1 MNRLKIVLISALLV
15 LVNSAVMALEYE
27 WREVAN
33 QVQSGEHGWHDT
45 TGAIMFAGSQ
55 MGFVGAGS
63 FAQTANT
70 SILKFW
76 TEASDNAQRVIF
88 ATDANGYYTLN
99 VNSGLLS
106 ATSTK
111 KLTRGF
117 HRFTMLVRRGVSGGN
132 SQIAQVLVHVD
143 GEELFNLG
151 DGAKVFSSGP
161 FRLVTFG
168 GTSGNLVSGA
178 MWESTVSCGNA
189 ESDAETIAKLDADA
203 TAKYAFFEVP
213 VPAPSYAMPERGEME
228 LQAGSANATSYVMNI
243 GAGDWVTEFDL
254 HLPNFASR
262 SSTAYP
268 AIVTLTHGGETLS
281 LSANCNNNC
290 ELFLTGSNLTAT
302 YAYPVL
308 AVIRNNGDVGSNV
321 ALAPAADGK
330 VTLRLENRLGEL
342 RVYRNGKLILVTNK
356 NVSDGGSID
365 RLTFS
370 AGWGY
375 LGEGTLDAVYFKA
388 ISPARI
394 GSNTL
399 VWSDEFEGTA
409 LNEANWTRVPTISN
423 PPNWRQYASARE
435 DLVTVKDGAIV
446 LTGIKNDGSDPNEK
460 RKFLCGQVWG
470 LNRISFTKGV
480 YEIRAKFEDQ
490 DGAWPALWML
500 PDDNVWPDTGEIDI
514 VERLN
519 SDNFVYQTVH
529 HGPRVN
535 GWNSTS
541 NGSHVNTI
549 DNETW
554 NVYRVEWTDEAIKW
568 YVNGKLTFTYAPT
581 TKNDNTWPFT
591 KPFYFILSQQLEGDS
606 WVGTVDDESTLPVNM
621 YVDYVRV
628 YQNKANESQI
638 RCISLKGDVNIA
650 ELAANDSERV
660 AYRVSSSATIHYQ
673 GDGFKVFDYELYGS
687 GKITIDAPGCRV
699 HVPNARDFAGT
710 ILATEG
716 TELIIPADLAG
727 NHSNL
732 VFSALQTQSSYYRGK
747 DEFQPLIGLKAEE
760 LKFNTFW
767 RLSVELPEDV
777 DPAMITDF
785 KLYKSS
791 VPYFA
796 FSQATEL
803 WSGLTKTRDGRKFKL
818 DFQPSGSYPTIN
830 VGDYLWVCVK
840 IGANAPAN
848 AKIDAKLTEV
858 VVNGYFANVKNYD
871 PQGYGTIYP
880 YAFHVVPYWRLN
892 NWTLNALTSDHFAA
906 YTDIIAFYI
915 TIDANG
921 NVGHGRNG
929 EQFTDEKF
937 AAAIDK
943 MKKLRGNRDVR
954 ILAGV
959 GFSQGNLPGV
969 TADPVKRKRAAEGL
983 ARFVEKFGLDGIDFD
998 WEYPTAKAHWEG
1010 WRDLVTDLKPL
1021 LFALPGGGKQ
1031 VSIAVTG
1038 WRTQQ
1043 GGSTLGAGEAV
1054 AGLYQQ
1060 CDFVSMM
1067 SYDDDN
1073 ASGHSTLALMQNDFN
1088 RAVNYGHLPNYKIN
1102 GGLAFYTNIY
1112 HPNGSQNGYN
1122 WVVNNYPQYVDATDV
1137 FTVNGTTYTYNSIA
1151 TIKAKCA
1158 DALSRGGGVMIWAN
1172 ETDVALSHEKSA
1184 TRAMSSV
1191 IRPTRTVASEV
1202 QPNADWTRFTTTTTS
1217 SPTWTSTEDGTWENG
1232 VYTVRFSPLKFTVA
1246 SGASTVTMNL
1256 IAALPSGKSGAL
1268 AGWKID
1274 NHTVQLVY
1282 DAVSNRFDVTYDGTT
1297 TLATSVKYEPLDVTK
1312 PHAYT
1317 ITVSAGS
1324 NGAGTYVYQDGNLIV
1339 NAAGVKWNNQ
1349 KLNLNFTFGS
1359 AVDDSRV
1366 FYGMKIYAV
1375 DLNYLTASNTQDRIL
1390 PMSVRVNGHALSTD
1404 EIRSAAK
1411 FFGPLVEE
1419 VNFAVAS
1426 FDPET
1431 GTIEIKLNAPF
1442 VNGSVSVLGAN
1453 ALTGP
1458 WTRVATVYQP
1468 TESVI
1473 QIEKERMLG
1482 YNFFK
1487 VVIEEGRQALGPVE
1501 ILELANL
1508 PSKDFPDTA
1517 IYHASGEQYRIPSIV
1532 KGGDIAIAAYDMRP
1546 YAADLGV
1553 SDSYTAPNSYSPI
1566 DIAGNYSTDG
1576 GETWTEPEILV
1587 DVQNCFDFT
1596 TGERNNSRGYASRLS
1611 DLGDVCMVYDEAA
1624 EKFFMMGITGGG
1636 LSARKSDNPMDSWD
1650 TVIYTRGNGVNDTWQ
1665 EWTGGPADHPRSVR
1679 DMLLSCLN
1687 AKGVNTTF
1695 SGNKGILAGPGHGI
1709 QTKVANKGRLVIP
1722 MQYFGNS
1729 TTQVFAA
1736 YSDDHGASWQVTNLV
1751 PAGQNSQENS
1761 IVELDDGSWYMIAKN
1776 GAGGWSTQG
1785 RHLYRT
1791 TDFEN
1796 WTYLGMFTP
1805 SSKVQGSILKLGNR
1819 ASDGKG
1825 VYAMAFCTS
1834 LGSDIGSTR
1843 NKLYLYF
1850 GVDKHED
1857 AAEPI
1862 VWDKENYIPL
1872 VEGATGSKGYNS
1884 MIMVDEHTLGVL
1896 YEANSHI
1903 YFRRLDVRDLVD

>member
-1 MNRLKIVLISALLV
+1 MKKLLLV
-15 LVNSAVMALEYE
+15 MLFGLGLSLPAAAEEPGLSFTYRDVVNRA
-27 WREVAN
+27 
-33 QVQSGEHGWHDT
+33 QSGEYGTHDT
-45 TGAIMFAGSQ
+45 TGSIMFAGAQ
-55 MGFVGAGS
+55 IGFVGAGS
-63 FAQTANT
+63 FAQTANAA
-70 SILKFW
+70 ILKFW
-76 TEASDNAQRVIF
+76 TEASDNAQRVILS
-88 ATDANGYYTLN
+88 TDENGYYTLN

-117 HRFTMLVRRGVSGGN
+117 HRFTMLVRRGVKGGDT
-132 SQIAQVLVHVD
+132 QIAQVLVHVD
-143 GEELFNLG
+143 GEEIFNLG
-151 DGAKVFSSGP
+151 DGAKSFASGP

-168 GTSGNLVSGA
+168 GTSGNLISGA
-178 MWESTVSCGNA
+178 MWESATSCGNA
-189 ESDAETIAKLDADA
+189 ESDAKIIVQLDEDA
-203 TAKYAFFEVP
+203 AAKYDSFEVP

-228 LQAGSANATSYVMNI
+228 LQSGSVNATSYVLNI

-330 VTLRLENRLGEL
+330 VSFRLENRLGEL
-342 RVYRNGKLILVTNK
+342 RIYRNGKLILVTDK
-356 NVSDGGSID
+356 NMSDGGSID
-365 RLTFS
+365 RLTF
-370 AGWGY
+370 GGG
-375 LGEGTLDAVYFKA
+375 LGSLGSGTFDGIYFKA
-388 ISPARI
+388 MSAARI

-399 VWSDEFEGTA
+399 VWSDEFEG
-409 LNEANWTRVPTISN
+409 NSVNSKNWTRITTATN
-423 PPNWRQYASARE
+423 ADWRKYSSARE
-435 DLVTVKDGAIV
+435 DLVTVENGAIV
-446 LTGIKNDGSDPNEK
+446 LKGIKNDGSDPNET
-460 RKFLCGQVWG
+460 RKYLCGQVWG
-470 LNRISFTKGV
+470 LNRISFKKGV
-480 YEIRAKFEDQ
+480 YEIRAKFDNQ

-500 PDDNVWPDTGEIDI
+500 PDDNNWPVTGEIDI

-519 SDNFVYQTVH
+519 SDAFVYQTVH

-535 GWNSTS
+535 GWDSTS
-541 NGSHVNTI
+541 NGSHDNKI
-549 DNETW
+549 DNGNW
-554 NVYRVEWTDEAIKW
+554 NVFRVEWTDDAIKW

-581 TKNDNTWPFT
+581 TKNADNWPFT
-591 KPFYFILSQQLEGDS
+591 TPFNFILSQQLEGG

-638 RCISLKGDVNIA
+638 RCISLEGDVDIS
-650 ELAANDSERV
+650 ELTANDSERI

-687 GKITIDAPGCRV
+687 GKITINAPGCRV

-710 ILATEG
+710 IVGSEG
-716 TELIIPADLAG
+716 TELVIPTDLAG
-727 NHSNL
+727 NNSNL
-732 VFSALQTQSSYYRGK
+732 VFSTLQTQSSYYRGK
-747 DEFQPLIGLKAEE
+747 DEFQPLIGLKAEK
-760 LKFNTFW
+760 LQFNTFW

-818 DFQPSGSYPTIN
+818 DFQPSGNFPTIN

-840 IGANAPAN
+840 IAASAPAN
-848 AKIDAKLTEV
+848 AKLDAKLTEV
-858 VVNGYFANVKNYD
+858 VVNGYFANVKNSD
-871 PQGYGTIYP
+871 PYGYGTIYP
-880 YAFHVVPYWRLN
+880 YAFHIVPYWRLN

-921 NVGHGRNG
+921 NVCHGWNG
-929 EQFTDEKF
+929 EQFTDAKF
-937 AAAIDK
+937 KAAIDK

-983 ARFVEKFGLDGIDFD
+983 ARFVEKFDLDGIDFD

-1038 WRTQQ
+1038 WRTEQ
-1043 GGSTLGAGEAV
+1043 GGGSLGAGDAV

-1088 RAVNYGHLPNYKIN
+1088 RAANYGHLPNYKIN

-1137 FTVNGTTYTYNSIA
+1137 FAVNGTTYTYNSIA

-1158 DALSRGGGVMIWAN
+1158 DALNRGGGVMIWAN
-1172 ETDVALSHEKSA
+1172 ETDVALTHEKSA
-1184 TRAMSSV
+1184 TRAMASV
-1191 IRPTRTVASEV
+1191 IRPTRTVAGEGI
-1202 QPNADWTRFTTTTTS
+1202 ADDDWTRFTTTTS
-1217 SPTWTSTEDGTWENG
+1217 ASPTWVSPEDGTWEEG
-1232 VYTVRFSPLKFTVA
+1232 VYTVRFSPLKFTV
-1246 SGASTVTMNL
+1246 SGGADTVTMNL
-1256 IAALPSGKSGAL
+1256 IAALPKGHSGAL
-1268 AGWKID
+1268 AGWKIND
-1274 NHTVQLVY
+1274 HTIQLVY
-1282 DAVSNRFDVTYDGTT
+1282 DAAANRFNVTYDGNTS
-1297 TLATSVKYEPLDVTK
+1297 LAASVQYEPFDVTK
-1312 PHAYT
+1312 AHTYT
-1317 ITVSAGS
+1317 ITVSAGT
-1324 NGAGTYVYQDGNLIV
+1324 NGKGTYVYQDGNLIV
-1339 NAAGVKWNNQ
+1339 NAQGIKWGSQ
-1349 KLNLNFTFGS
+1349 RLNLNYTFGG
-1359 AVDDSRV
+1359 AVDGSQV
-1366 FYGMKIYAV
+1366 FYGMKIYAA
-1375 DLNYLTASNTQDRIL
+1375 DLNYAAAANNQDRIL
-1390 PMSVRVNGHALSTD
+1390 PASVKINGRALSA
-1404 EIRSAAK
+1404 EEKRSAAK
-1411 FFGPLVEE
+1411 LFGPLIGE
-1419 VNFAVAS
+1419 VDFVIAA

-1431 GTIEIKLNAPF
+1431 GTIELNHNAPF
-1442 VNGSVSVLGAN
+1442 VNGSVSVLGAG

-1468 TESVI
+1468 TEKII
-1473 QIEKERMLG
+1473 QIDKARMLG
-1482 YNFFK
+1482 SNFFK
-1487 VVIEEGRQALGPVE
+1487 VVVEEGRQTLGPVE
-1501 ILELANL
+1501 VAQLADL
-1508 PSKDFPDTA
+1508 PSKDFPD
-1517 IYHASGEQYRIPSIV
+1517 IVVYHASGEQYRIPSLVTGNGLI
-1532 KGGDIAIAAYDMRP
+1532 IAAYDMRP
-1546 YAADLGV
+1546 YAGDLGTTSTSV
-1553 SDSYTAPNSYSPI
+1553 SYSPI

-1576 GETWTEPEILV
+1576 GETWTAPEILV
-1587 DVQNCFDFT
+1587 DVQNCYDFT
-1596 TGERNNSRGYASRLS
+1596 TGEKNNSRGWASRLS
-1611 DLGDVCMVYDEAA
+1611 DLGDVCMVYDAEA

-1636 LSARKSDNPMDSWD
+1636 LSARKSDLLDSWD
-1650 TVIYTRGNGVNDTWQ
+1650 TVLYTRGTGVNDQWVP
-1665 EWTGGPADHPRSVR
+1665 WTGGPTVHPRSVR
-1679 DMLLSCLN
+1679 DELLACLA
-1687 AKGVNTTF
+1687 AKGVNTAFT
-1695 SGNKGILAGPGHGI
+1695 GNQAILAGPGHGM
-1709 QTKVANKGRLVIP
+1709 QTKISNPGRLVIP
-1722 MQYFGNS
+1722 MQYFGPDG
-1729 TTQVFAA
+1729 TRVFAA
-1736 YSDDHGASWQVTNLV
+1736 YSDDHGTSWQVTKLV
-1751 PAGQNSQENS
+1751 PSGQNSQENS
-1761 IVELDDGSWYMIAKN
+1761 IAELDDGSWYMIAKN
-1776 GAGGWSTQG
+1776 GAGDWSTQG

-1796 WTYLGMFTP
+1796 WTYLGLFTP

-1819 ASDGKG
+1819 ASDRKG

-1850 GVDKHED
+1850 GVDNHEK

-1884 MIMVDEHTLGVL
+1884 MIMIDNRTLGIL

-1903 YFRRLDVRDLVD
+1903 FFRRIDIGAYL

>member
-1 MNRLKIVLISALLV
+1 MLFGLGLFVRVA
-15 LVNSAVMALEYE
+15 AEGTGFTY
-27 WREVAN
+27 REVAN
-33 QVQSGEHGWHDT
+33 QEQSGEYGSHDQS
-45 TGAIMFAGSQ
+45 GAIMFASSQ

-63 FAQTANT
+63 FAQTANA

-106 ATSTK
+106 ERSTK

-132 SQIAQVLVHVD
+132 TQIAQVLVHVD
-143 GEELFNLG
+143 GEVVFNLG
-151 DGAKVFSSGP
+151 DGTTAFSNGP
-161 FRLVTFG
+161 FRLATFG

-178 MWESTVSCGNA
+178 MWESAANCGNA
-189 ESDAETIAKLDADA
+189 ESDAEIIVQLDADA
-203 TAKYAFFEVP
+203 EAKYDFFEVP

-228 LQAGSANATSYVMNI
+228 LQAGSVNATSYVLNI

-254 HLPNFASR
+254 TLPNFAAR
-262 SSTAYP
+262 STTAYP

-290 ELFLTGSNLTAT
+290 ELFLTGANLTAT

-308 AVIRNNGDVGSNV
+308 AVIRANGDVGSNV

-330 VTLRLENRLGEL
+330 VSFRLENRLGEL
-342 RVYRNGKLILVTNK
+342 RVYRNGQLILVTDK

-365 RLTFS
+365 RLTFGGGLAS
-370 AGWGY
+370 
-375 LGEGTLDAVYFKA
+375 LGSGTFDGIYFKA
-388 ISPARI
+388 LSAARI

-399 VWSDEFEGTA
+399 VWSDEFEG
-409 LNEANWTRVPTISN
+409 NSVNPKNWTRVPTISD
-423 PPNWRQYASARE
+423 PPNWRTYTSQRE
-435 DLVTVKDGAIV
+435 DLVTVEDGAIV
-446 LTGIKNDGSDPNEK
+446 LKGVKNDGSDPTET
-460 RKFLCGQVWG
+460 RRYLCGQVWG
-470 LNRISFTKGV
+470 LNRISFKKGV
-480 YEIRAKFEDQ
+480 YEIRAKFDNQ

-500 PDDNVWPDTGEIDI
+500 PDDNNWPVTGEIDI

-519 SDNFVYQTVH
+519 SDAFVYQTVH

-541 NGSHVNTI
+541 NGSHSNEI
-549 DNETW
+549 DNGNW
-554 NVYRVEWTDEAIKW
+554 NVFRVEWTDDAIKW

-581 TKNDNTWPFT
+581 DKNADTWPFT
-591 KPFYFILSQQLEGDS
+591 TPFNFILSQQLEGT
-606 WVGTVDDESTLPVNM
+606 WVGTVDDDSTLPVNM

-628 YQNKANESQI
+628 YQNQANANQI
-638 RCISLKGDVNIA
+638 RCLSLEGDVDIA
-650 ELAANDSERV
+650 ELSDSERV

-687 GKITIDAPGCRV
+687 GQLTLDAPGCRV

-710 ILATEG
+710 IVGSEG
-716 TELIIPADLAG
+716 TELVIPTDLAG

-732 VFSALQTQSSYYRGK
+732 AFSALQTQSSYYRGK
-747 DEFQPLIGLKAEE
+747 DEFQPLIGLKAEK
-760 LKFNTFW
+760 LQFGTFW

-803 WSGLTKTRDGRKFKL
+803 WSGLTKARDGRKFKF
-818 DFQPSGSYPTIN
+818 DFQPSGSYPTIA

-848 AKIDAKLTEV
+848 AKLDAKLTEV
-858 VVNGYFANVKNYD
+858 VVNGYFANVKNAD
-871 PQGYGTIYP
+871 PVGYGTIYP
-880 YAFHVVPYWRLN
+880 YAFHIVPYWRLN

-921 NVGHGRNG
+921 NVGHGWNG

-943 MKKLRGNRDVR
+943 MKRLRGNRDVR

-969 TADPVKRKRAAEGL
+969 TAAPVKRKRAAEGL

-1038 WRTQQ
+1038 WRTVQ
-1043 GGSTLGAGEAV
+1043 GGSSLGAGDAV

-1067 SYDDDN
+1067 SYDGGEW
-1073 ASGHSTLALMQNDFN
+1073 ASHATLALMQNDFT
-1088 RAVNYGHLPNYKIN
+1088 RAANYGHLPNYKIN
-1102 GGLAFYTNIY
+1102 GGQAFYTNHY
-1112 HPNGSQNGYN
+1112 PCDGSQNGYN
-1122 WVVNNYPQYVDATDV
+1122 WVVNNYPQHIDSTDRFTATDGKV
-1137 FTVNGTTYTYNSIA
+1137 YTYNSIA
-1151 TIKAKCA
+1151 TIKAKCT
-1158 DALSRGGGVMIWAN
+1158 DALNRGGGVMIWAN
-1172 ETDVALSHEKSA
+1172 ETDVALTHEKSA

-1191 IRPTRTVASEV
+1191 IRPTRTVAAEV
-1202 QPNADWTRFTTTTTS
+1202 APNADWTRFTTTTTA
-1217 SPTWTSTEDGTWENG
+1217 SPTWVSPEDGAWEEG
-1232 VYTVRFSPLKFTVA
+1232 VYTVRFSPLKFTV
-1246 SGASTVTMNL
+1246 SGLANTVTMNL
-1256 IAALPSGKSGAL
+1256 IAALPKGQSGAL
-1268 AGWKID
+1268 AGWKIND
-1274 NHTVQLVY
+1274 NTVQLVY
-1282 DAVSNRFDVTYDGTT
+1282 DAAANRFDVTYNGTSSLSET
-1297 TLATSVKYEPLDVTK
+1297 VKSEPFDVTRA
-1312 PHAYT
+1312 HVYT

-1324 NGAGTYVYQDGNLIV
+1324 NGTGTYVYQDGSLIV
-1339 NAAGVKWNNQ
+1339 AAAGVKWTGQ
-1349 KLNLNFTFGS
+1349 RLNLDYTFGG
-1359 AVDDSRV
+1359 AVNGSQV
-1366 FYGMKIYAV
+1366 FYGMKIYAA
-1375 DLNYLTASNTQDRIL
+1375 DLNYTAASNNQDRIL
-1390 PMSVRVNGHALSTD
+1390 PTSVTVNGRALST
-1404 EIRSAAK
+1404 EEKRSAAK
-1411 FFGPLVEE
+1411 LFGPLVEE
-1419 VNFAVAS
+1419 LDFVIAA

-1431 GTIEIKLNAPF
+1431 GTIELNHNAPF
-1442 VNGSVSVLGAN
+1442 VNGSVSVLGAS

-1468 TESVI
+1468 TEKII
-1473 QIEKERMLG
+1473 QIDKARLVG
-1482 YNFFK
+1482 SNFFK
-1487 VVIEEGRQALGPVE
+1487 VVVEEGRQSLGPVE
-1501 ILELANL
+1501 IAQLADL
-1508 PSKDFPDTA
+1508 PSRDFPTVV
-1517 IYHASGEQYRIPSIV
+1517 IYHATGEQYRIPALV
-1532 KGGDIAIAAYDMRP
+1532 TGKGLIIAAYDMRP
-1546 YAADLGV
+1546 YAGDLGTT
-1553 SDSYTAPNSYSPI
+1553 STSESYSPI

-1576 GETWTEPEILV
+1576 GETWTAPQILV
-1587 DVQNCFDFT
+1587 DVQNCYDFT
-1596 TGERNNSRGYASRLS
+1596 TGTKNNSRGWASRLS
-1611 DLGDVCMVYDEAA
+1611 DLGDVCMVYDDGA
-1624 EKFFMMGITGGG
+1624 EKFFMMGMTGGG
-1636 LSARKSDNPMDSWD
+1636 LSVRKADLLDSWD
-1650 TVIYTRGNGVNDTWQ
+1650 TVLYTRGTGVNDQWTP
-1665 EWTGGPADHPRSVR
+1665 WTGGPAAHPRSVR
-1679 DMLLSCLN
+1679 DELIACLA
-1687 AKGVNTTF
+1687 AKGVNTAFT
-1695 SGNKGILAGPGHGI
+1695 GNQAILAGPGHGM
-1709 QTKVANKGRLVIP
+1709 QTKISNPGRLVIP
-1722 MQYFGNS
+1722 MQYFGPDG
-1729 TTQVFAA
+1729 TRVFAA
-1736 YSDDHGASWQVTNLV
+1736 YSDDHGMSWQVTNLV
-1751 PAGQNSQENS
+1751 PSGPNSQENS

-1776 GAGGWSTQG
+1776 GVGGWSTQG

-1796 WTYLGMFTP
+1796 WTYLERFMP

-1819 ASDGKG
+1819 ESDGKG

-1843 NKLYLYF
+1843 HKLYLYF
-1850 GVDKHED
+1850 GVDNHED

-1862 VWDKENYIPL
+1862 LWDKENYIPL

-1884 MIMVDEHTLGVL
+1884 MILIDESTLGVL

-1903 YFRRLDVRDLVD
+1903 YFRRIDISDLL